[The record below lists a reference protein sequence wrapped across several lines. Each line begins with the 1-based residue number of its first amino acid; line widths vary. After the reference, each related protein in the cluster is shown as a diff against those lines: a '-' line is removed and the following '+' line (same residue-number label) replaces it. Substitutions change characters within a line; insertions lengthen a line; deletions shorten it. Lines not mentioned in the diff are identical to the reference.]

1 MANKRILKRNINH
14 ICSELFAE
22 CATIAYSKKSV
33 DQEQLDDLMR
43 RILLLQTDF
52 ISRIAHP
59 EPGKTKES
67 FKKLQADFLAQVQQL
82 VDDITKVA

>member
-1 MANKRILKRNINH
+1 MANKRTLKRNINH

-22 CATIAYSKKSV
+22 CATIAYSKKSA
-33 DQEQLDDLMR
+33 DQEQLDAIMR
-43 RILLLQTDF
+43 QILLMQADF

-59 EPGKTKES
+59 EPGKTQES

-82 VDDITKVA
+82 VDDINKLA